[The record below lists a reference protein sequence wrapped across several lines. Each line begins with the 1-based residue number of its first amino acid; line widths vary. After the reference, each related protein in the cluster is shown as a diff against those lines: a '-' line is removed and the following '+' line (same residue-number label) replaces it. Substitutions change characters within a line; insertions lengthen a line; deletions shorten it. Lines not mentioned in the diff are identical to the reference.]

1 MSTFEWNNYIIR
13 RPAIGKGSFSKV
25 YSGYHK
31 ETKLDIALKKIEFS
45 KLHSCI
51 KDKVISEINILQNMN
66 HNNIIKLYEYKF
78 DGDYLV
84 LITEYCKDKDLDDW
98 VIKNNSTN
106 NIIDTIQQIVCGIEY
121 MHSNNILH
129 RDIKPQNILLHNNI
143 IKICDFGF
151 STIIKESNMM
161 FNTICGTP
169 LFMSPELLFLK
180 PYTIK
185 SDIWALGVL
194 FYIIIY
200 KVHPFGKLTS
210 LDDYRNKIN
219 MKINYYPVEGLNN
232 IIDIIKLMLQYNMEA
247 RPDIMTIN
255 SMLNMKPY
263 SFNTKES
270 INNSQIIDS
279 PKIKSINHSSVIDSP
294 KIKSINNSQII
305 DSPKIKSINHS
316 SVIDSPKIKSINNS
330 LVIDNNMNRIN
341 ELEEEVFRLELIIKE
356 KSSSFTCC
364 LEAEDNESE
373 ITGRGRT
380 NKGYENISINTDYFT
395 PPKTNSIP
403 IPRRSNY
410 SSPSSNGSLSEGN
423 SLSSNKGSYGKS
435 KSFLSSSLEK
445 FSSLFM
451 QKK

>member
-1 MSTFEWNNYIIR
+1 MSTFEWNNYIINK
-13 RPAIGKGSFSKV
+13 PSIGKGSYSKV

-31 ETKLDIALKKIEFS
+31 LTKLNIALKKIEFT

-66 HNNIIKLYEYKF
+66 HPNIIKLYEYKF

-84 LITEYCKDKDLDDW
+84 LITEYCKDKDLEHW
-98 VIKNNSTN
+98 LNKNNS
-106 NIIDTIQQIVCGIEY
+106 IDDITYVIKQTVCGIEY
-121 MHSNNILH
+121 MHTNNILH
-129 RDIKPQNILLHNNI
+129 RDIKSQNILLHNNT

-151 STIIKESNMM
+151 STIIKENNMM

-169 LFMSPELLFLK
+169 LYMSPELLFMK

-200 KVHPFGKLTS
+200 KTHPFGKLTS
-210 LDDYRNKIN
+210 LDDYRSKIN
-219 MKINYYPVEGLNN
+219 MKIYYPPIEGLNN
-232 IIDIIKLMLQYNMEA
+232 IIDIIKLMLQSKMEE

-255 SMLNMKPY
+255 SMLNVK
-263 SFNTKES
+263 SDSSRTKDS
-270 INNSQIIDS
+270 KIIPINQSQ
-279 PKIKSINHSSVIDSP
+279 VIDSP
-294 KIKSINNSQII
+294 KIKPINQSQ
-305 DSPKIKSINHS
+305 
-316 SVIDSPKIKSINNS
+316 VIDSPKIIPINQS
-330 LVIDNNMNRIN
+330 PMIDNNMNRIN

-356 KSSSFTCC
+356 KEKSSFTCC
-364 LEAEDNESE
+364 LDAEDNESE

-380 NKGYENISINTDYFT
+380 NKGYENMNIDTEYFT

-403 IPRRSNY
+403 IPRRNNY
-410 SSPSSNGSLSEGN
+410 TPSSNGSFSESN
-423 SLSSNKGSYGKS
+423 SVSSNKSSFKSSLPEKS